1 MRVVRENHKIEE
13 PAPSLS
19 RVIDLLPFLSR
30 FVRDPIDSMK
40 APLKLTWPAALSLQ
54 AGAAM
59 LSGALAGVL
68 SRNFWDFLVGLVL
81 FPLSSVII
89 GFIFS
94 GFFYYFFIAF
104 RSTYLDYR
112 RLHSIVVVA
121 TMPYFV
127 LHAVSGF
134 LAPIDLIGFALTSLL
149 LIVGL
154 IEQFN
159 LDRIIVA
166 RLVGGMYAV
175 FFVIWVASLIH
186 ANF

>member
-1 MRVVRENHKIEE
+1 MRVVRESPKINET
-13 PAPSLS
+13 PPSLS
-19 RVIDLLPFLSR
+19 RVVDLFAFLSG
-30 FVRDPIDSMK
+30 FVRDPIDTMK
-40 APLKLTWPAALSLQ
+40 SPLKLTWPAALSLQ

-59 LSGALAGVL
+59 ASGALAGAL
-68 SRNFWDFLVGLVL
+68 SRNFWDFIVGLLL
-81 FPLSSVII
+81 FPLSSIVI

-94 GFFYYFFIAF
+94 GFFFYFFVAF

-112 RLHSIVVVA
+112 RLHSIVVVT

-154 IEQFN
+154 VEQFG
-159 LDRIIVA
+159 LDRTVVVRLIV
-166 RLVGGMYAV
+166 GMYTV
-175 FFVIWVASLIH
+175 FFLVWVGSLIH